1 MRIAAAQITTG
12 PDPDANLELIREYT
26 ARAAQAGARVVVF
39 PEAAQR
45 AFGYPLPPVAE
56 PVTGAWAEAVRGL
69 AREFQIVI
77 VAGMFT
83 PGVPSAD
90 GRPRVVNTLIAVGPA
105 GAGAAAEIDVAY
117 DKIHLYDAF
126 GFKESDGVQPG
137 RSPAHFVLDDITFGL
152 ATCYDIRFPNLFT
165 AHARSGAQVTLVPA
179 SWGAGEGKLEQWRL
193 LAQARALDSTQY
205 ILACGQA
212 DPTAAGVEAVQG
224 APTGIGHSM
233 IVSPL
238 GVPLSEAG
246 SAPELLI
253 AELDPELVI
262 RTRELVPV
270 LRNARQL

>member
-12 PDPDANLELIREYT
+12 PDPEANLELIRDYA

-45 AFGYPLPPVAE
+45 AFGHPLPPVAE
-56 PVTGAWAEAVRGL
+56 PVTGPWAEAVRAL
-69 AREFQIVI
+69 ARELQIVI

-83 PGVPSAD
+83 PGVPSSD
-90 GRPRVVNTLIAVGPA
+90 GRPRVVNTLLAVGPA
-105 GAGAAAEIDVAY
+105 GPEEEIDVAY

-137 RSPAHFVLDDITFGL
+137 RSPAQFVLDGVTFGL

-212 DPTAAGVEAVQG
+212 DPAAAGVDSVQG

-238 GVPLSEAG
+238 GVPLQEAG
-246 SAPELLI
+246 SAPELLV
-253 AELDPELVI
+253 ADVDPDVVSQ
-262 RTRELVPV
+262 TRALVPV
-270 LRNARQL
+270 LQNARQL

>member
-12 PDPDANLELIREYT
+12 PDPDANLELIRRYT
-26 ARAAQAGARVVVF
+26 AQAAAAGARVVVF

-45 AFGYPLPPVAE
+45 AFGHPLPPVAE
-56 PVTGAWAEAVRGL
+56 PVTGQWAEAVRAL

-105 GAGAAAEIDVAY
+105 GPDEEVDVSY

-137 RSPAHFVLDDITFGL
+137 RSPAQFVLDGVTFGL

-165 AHARSGAQVTLVPA
+165 AHARSGAHVTVVPA

-212 DPTAAGVEAVQG
+212 DPAAAGVDSVQG
-224 APTGIGHSM
+224 APTGVGHSM

-238 GVPLSEAG
+238 GVPVCEAG

-253 AELDPELVI
+253 AEVDPEVVS

-270 LRNARQL
+270 LQNARQL

>member
-12 PDPDANLELIREYT
+12 PDPEANLQLIREYA
-26 ARAAQAGARVVVF
+26 ARAAQAGARIVVF

-45 AFGYPLPPVAE
+45 AFGHPLPPVAE
-56 PVTGAWAEAVRGL
+56 PVTGAWAEAIRGL
-69 AREFQIVI
+69 ARELQIVI

-105 GAGAAAEIDVAY
+105 GAAPEIDVAY

-137 RSPAHFVLDDITFGL
+137 RSPAQFVLDDVTFGL

-212 DPTAAGVEAVQG
+212 DPTAAGVQAVQG

-233 IVSPL
+233 IVSPW
-238 GVPLSEAG
+238 GVPLREAG

-253 AELDPELVI
+253 AEVDPEEVR

>member
-12 PDPDANLELIREYT
+12 PDPDANLELIREYVS
-26 ARAAQAGARVVVF
+26 RAAAEGARVVVF

-45 AFGYPLPPVAE
+45 AFGHPLTPVAE
-56 PVTGAWAEAVRGL
+56 PVTGPWAEAIRAM

-83 PGVPSAD
+83 PGVPSSD
-90 GRPRVVNTLIAVGPA
+90 GRPRVVNTLIAVGPS
-105 GAGAAAEIDVAY
+105 GTGEEIDVAY

-137 RSPAHFVLDDITFGL
+137 RSPAQFVLDGVMFGL

-165 AHARSGAQVTLVPA
+165 AHARSGAHVTLVPA

-212 DPTAAGVEAVQG
+212 DPAAAGVESVQG

-246 SAPELLI
+246 DAPQLLL
-253 AELDPELVI
+253 AEVDADVVSE
-262 RTRELVPV
+262 TRELVPV
-270 LRNARQL
+270 LQNARQL